1 MRKIVFIVINL
12 ILMASICFAQTDQFT
27 YHPPT
32 EKKIIDINF
41 ITVSSYLIL
50 TTIFDLET
58 TFSAI
63 RNGAH
68 EANPIMRPFVKRGRG
83 ATYGMQM
90 GINAIV
96 IGTSY
101 LMKKDPKWNKG
112 WWVIPLVVATGHGV
126 AGGLNLKYVW

>member
-1 MRKIVFIVINL
+1 MKKFYL
-12 ILMASICFAQTDQFT
+12 IAIIFAILLG
-27 YHPPT
+27 YGIARAE
-32 EKKIIDINF
+32 EKKIVDTNF
-41 ITVSSYLIL
+41 VLVSTYLVA
-50 TTIFDLET
+50 TTIFDIET

-63 RNGAH
+63 RNGVH
-68 EANPIMRPFVKRGRG
+68 EANPIMRPFIKRGRG

-101 LMKKDPKWNKG
+101 LMKKSDNPAWNKK
-112 WWVIPLVVATGHGV
+112 WWIIPSVWATGHGI